1 MNITCLPRASHVL
14 ALALLGGWAVSA
26 QAASIAVSPLRLDI
40 KPGQQMT
47 ALTVSNTGQTPV
59 LVQGQIKAWLD
70 SDQPE
75 ASTSSGGMMLT
86 PPLFKLAP
94 GGKQLVRIGWQQ
106 QTATPAHEL
115 AFRVFLQE
123 VPNTA
128 DSPSGL
134 RVALRLSVPLFAQP
148 ASTKVR
154 ALDWQWQPASTG
166 STLQLHNNGNRHER
180 ISRLK
185 VIDAKQ
191 RVLLDGPRLLYVLPG
206 QTQTMSLP
214 DRNVSLPLSIDISS
228 DQGTDKHTLIQPA
241 S

>member
-1 MNITCLPRASHVL
+1 MNITCLLRACHAL
-14 ALALLGGWAVSA
+14 AFALLGGWAASV

-75 ASTSSGGMMLT
+75 ASASNGGMMLT

-123 VPNTA
+123 VPNTG
-128 DSPSGL
+128 DIPTGL

-148 ASTKVR
+148 ASTEVR
-154 ALDWQWQPASTG
+154 ALDWQWQPAGAG

-185 VIDAKQ
+185 VTDAKQ
-191 RVLLDGPRLLYVLPG
+191 HVLLDGPRLLYVLPG
-206 QTQTMSLP
+206 QRQTMSLP
-214 DRNVSLPLSIDISS
+214 DRNVSLPLSIDTTS
-228 DQGTDKHTLIQPA
+228 DQGTEQHTLTQPT

>member
-1 MNITCLPRASHVL
+1 MTITSLSRICHAL
-14 ALALLGGWAVSA
+14 ALALLGGLAASA
-26 QAASIAVSPLRLDI
+26 QAASIAISPLRLDI

-59 LVQGQIKAWLD
+59 LVQGQIKAWLE

-75 ASTSSGGMMLT
+75 ASVSSGGMMLT

-94 GGKQLVRIGWQQ
+94 GGKQLVRIGWKQ
-106 QTATPAHEL
+106 QTATPAQEL

-123 VPNTA
+123 VPNAADTA
-128 DSPSGL
+128 TGL
-134 RVALRLSVPLFAQP
+134 RVALRLSVPLFVQP
-148 ASTKVR
+148 ASAEVR
-154 ALDWQWQPASTG
+154 ALDWQWQTTSAG

-185 VIDAKQ
+185 VTDAKQ
-191 RVLLDGPRLLYVLPG
+191 RVLLNGSRLLYVLPG
-206 QTQTMSLP
+206 QTHSMSLP
-214 DRNVSLPLSIDISS
+214 DRNVSLPLSIDTTS
-228 DQGTDKHTLIQPA
+228 DQGTEQHTLTQPT

>member
-1 MNITCLPRASHVL
+1 MRIVSLRHACSAWVFALLAGL
-14 ALALLGGWAVSA
+14 ALPAS
-26 QAASIAVSPLRLDI
+26 AASIAISPLRLDL

-70 SDQPE
+70 SAQPE
-75 ASTSSGGMMLT
+75 GSTSTGGMMLT

-123 VPNTA
+123 VPSA
-128 DSPSGL
+128 AEPPSGL

-148 ASTKVR
+148 ATPEAR
-154 ALDWQWQPASTG
+154 ALDLQWQTTAAG

-185 VIDAKQ
+185 VTDAHQ
-191 RVLLDGPRLLYVLPG
+191 RVILDGQRLLYVLPG
-206 QTQTMSLP
+206 QTHTLSLP
-214 DRNVSLPLSIDISS
+214 DRNVSLPLSIDTTS
-228 DQGTDKHTLIQPA
+228 DQGTEQHTLTQPT